1 MMANLSG
8 ESQKIVDGLQ
18 LWLENVQDEVNNLVR
33 RLEVVE
39 AERGQYEDRV
49 VEAEARVEELER
61 ELRAKLTEVKG

>member
-1 MMANLSG
+1 MANLSG

-61 ELRAKLTEVKG
+61 ELRAKSTEVKG